1 VRAVLKGAVAVSAL
15 LAVLPQNMAAA
26 QGQSAG
32 QQVDLL
38 IRGGTI
44 YDGSEGAKGFV
55 GDVAVSGDRIVYV
68 GPRATVSAGRI
79 IEAKGKIVTPGFI
92 DGHSHPD
99 SSIYSPDAALRQVP
113 QWIMQGATTLVM
125 GVDGSGIGSGGGPI
139 RSGVEIKDT
148 FAQFTQQGIGP
159 NVLAFVGYAPIRS
172 RVIGEDDRP
181 PTATELLAEKQM
193 VAKAMC
199 EGAFGF
205 STGLWYTPQFFS
217 KTDELI
223 ELAREAAKRGGIYD
237 THQRDEATYS
247 IGLIN
252 SVKEALRIGAEA
264 GMPVHIGH
272 LKALGP
278 TVWGQSAEV
287 IKLINEAR
295 ARGQVVTADQYPYLA
310 NQTSLQAQII
320 PSWALDGGYPALIK
334 RFNDPAT
341 LEKIKAETK
350 ANLARSNGAKS
361 ILFVASNQPWDGK
374 RLDQVALE
382 WKLDPVDAAIRILRQ
397 TDRQWVV
404 VFSMSEPD
412 VDAFMKQPWTFTG
425 SDGSDGHP
433 RISGTFPTKYQEFVR
448 KRKVISISQFVRS
461 SSGGPA
467 DFYKLDRRGYLKNGY
482 FADIAVFD
490 PAGYMPG
497 STYVNWK
504 PLAKGVVATVI
515 NGKVAV
521 DNGKLTNALSGRTLL
536 HTPTPGSCL

>member
-1 VRAVLKGAVAVSAL
+1 MRSRLKRTVAVLSL
-15 LAVLPQNMAAA
+15 LAVLPAGQVLS
-26 QGQSAG
+26 QGQT
-32 QQVDLL
+32 VDLL
-38 IRGGTI
+38 IKGGTI
-44 YDGSEGAKGFV
+44 YDGSEGSKGVV
-55 GDVAVSGDRIVYV
+55 GDVAVSGDKIVYV
-68 GPRATVSAGRI
+68 GPKATVTARRTI
-79 IEAKGKIVTPGFI
+79 DAKGKIITPGFI
-92 DGHSHPD
+92 DGHTHPD
-99 SSIYSPDAALRQVP
+99 SSIYSPDPALRQVP
-113 QWIMQGATTLVM
+113 QWIMQGATTLVL
-125 GVDGSGIGSGGGPI
+125 GVDGAGIGGGSGPI

-148 FAQFTQQGIGP
+148 FAKFTQQGIGP
-159 NVLAFVGYAPIRS
+159 NVLAFVGYAPIRA

-181 PTATELLAEKQM
+181 PTAAELLTEKQL

-223 ELAREAAKRGGIYD
+223 ELAKEAGKRGGIYD
-237 THQRDEATYS
+237 THQRDEATFS
-247 IGLIN
+247 IGLLN
-252 SVKEALRIGAEA
+252 SVKEALRIGAES

-278 TVWGQSAEV
+278 TVWGQSKGV
-287 IKLINEAR
+287 IELISQAR
-295 ARGQVVTADQYPYLA
+295 ARGQNVTADQYPYLA

-374 RLDQVALE
+374 RLDQVAKE

-404 VFSMSEPD
+404 VFSMLEAD

-448 KRKVISISQFVRS
+448 KRKVISMGQFVRS

-467 DFYKLDRRGYLKNGY
+467 DFYKLDRRGYIRNGY

-490 PAGYMPG
+490 PDKYMAG
-497 STYVNWK
+497 SSYVDWK
-504 PLAKGVVATVI
+504 PLAKGVVATII

-521 DNGKLTNALSGRTLL
+521 DNGKLTNALSGRTLT
-536 HTPTPGSCL
+536 HRPTPGSCL